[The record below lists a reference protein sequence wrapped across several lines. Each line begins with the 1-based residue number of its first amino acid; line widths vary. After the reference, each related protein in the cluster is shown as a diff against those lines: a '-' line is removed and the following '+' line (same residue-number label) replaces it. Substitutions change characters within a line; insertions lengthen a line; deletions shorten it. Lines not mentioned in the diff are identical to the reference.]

1 MFYVSEIFKDKPN
14 KFDTE
19 LQEKVYAT
27 LEKLNIPLKG
37 YQLMRQLQWRIVFL

>member
-19 LQEKVYAT
+19 LQEKSLCYIGKVEYS
-27 LEKLNIPLKG
+27 L
-37 YQLMRQLQWRIVFL
+37 

>member
-27 LEKLNIPLKG
+27 LEKLNIPFERVSTDEAIT
-37 YQLMRQLQWRIVFL
+37 MRIVFL